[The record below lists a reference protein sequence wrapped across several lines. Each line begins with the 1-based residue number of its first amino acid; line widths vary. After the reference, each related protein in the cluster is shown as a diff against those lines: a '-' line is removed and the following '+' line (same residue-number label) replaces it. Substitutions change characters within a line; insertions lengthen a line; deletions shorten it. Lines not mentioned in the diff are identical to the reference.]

1 MPSACRTLS
10 VHWNSSTQLVMLR
23 LWRGTRRPNYYLLAL
38 SNQRFQISH
47 QCRPNNALPISMPVS
62 AISSSRL
69 FQRTFINS
77 ANGDSTGSTTPETI
91 LNECSQLYSS
101 LAKLNDK
108 LGGMAIPPTSP
119 HTSLPFCLLVGNHSS
134 GKSSFINYVLQRKI
148 QKAGVAP
155 TDDTFTVIAPGLTDL
170 DADGPTLVGDPDLG
184 FASLRQFGPT
194 LIHHTQLK
202 YRTSRLNFM
211 LVRWWSCD
219 SIFGW
224 G

>member
-1 MPSACRTLS
+1 
-10 VHWNSSTQLVMLR
+10 MLR
-23 LWRGTRRPNYYLLAL
+23 LPVKWPMLPMSSWRATQRCTDYVVGPANQRRQICRYRRPA
-38 SNQRFQISH
+38 S
-47 QCRPNNALPISMPVS
+47 ALPIPMPVL
-62 AISSSRL
+62 AVSSLSRPYL
-69 FQRTFINS
+69 RTFISITND
-77 ANGDSTGSTTPETI
+77 DSTGSATPETI

-101 LAKLNDK
+101 IAKLNEK
-108 LGGMAIPPTSP
+108 LGGMAIPPISP

-134 GKSSFINYVLQRKI
+134 GKSSFINYVLQRSI

-202 YRTSRLNFM
+202 YRKSPLNFM
-211 LVRWWSCD
+211 LVR
-219 SIFGW
+219 
-224 G
+224 